1 MERVDLVSVALLWCV
16 GFLALSQAINARG
29 HFRIALSWI
38 IAAAIFVIAFF
49 FSSLKAIDL
58 RNLLSTDGPVQTTL
72 QGNPPPPPQ
81 AGPPRQPSES
91 VAEPSRPGSTSE
103 SAYRSDVR
111 KLLREARSC
120 AETISTFKSEANPDV
135 MGASRYEKDESRA
148 RALRNQS
155 AALLRQFR
163 SYNAPDGWNDFHDDL
178 LSTLEN
184 LRLSG
189 YEIHAQFSS
198 DADTGSS
205 DHRNLSKKQAQAAI
219 EGITKAEKRLTR
231 D

>member
-81 AGPPRQPSES
+81 ADPPHQSSEP
-91 VAEPSRPGSTSE
+91 AEPPRPGSASE
-103 SAYRSDVR
+103 STYRSDVR

-163 SYNAPDGWNDFHDDL
+163 SYSAPDGWNDFHSDL
-178 LSTLEN
+178 LATLEN

-198 DADTGSS
+198 DADSGSS

-219 EGITKAEKRLTR
+219 EGISRAEKRLTR